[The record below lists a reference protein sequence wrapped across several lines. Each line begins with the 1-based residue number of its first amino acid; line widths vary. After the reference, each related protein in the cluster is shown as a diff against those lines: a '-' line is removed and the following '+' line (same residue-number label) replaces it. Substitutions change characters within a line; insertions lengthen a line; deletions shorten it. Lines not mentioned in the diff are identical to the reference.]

1 MAGDREAPR
10 IYIYIYL
17 YSNGPESAEGIFNMT
32 YEESSRNNRRRGTK
46 FTFELVR
53 FLSNFRAFSGPCYPH
68 FGSFL
73 RVWSSIGRKLEQ
85 GSGRRCV
92 LANFW
97 SQLCCQN
104 VPRGSQDAPKLAIL
118 APKCDQDGQLGGP
131 NEAFEKL
138 QGHFSGSW
146 TLSYEKIDKH

>member
-1 MAGDREAPR
+1 MKS
-10 IYIYIYL
+10 L
-17 YSNGPESAEGIFNMT
+17 AEITEEGVQIFA
-32 YEESSRNNRRRGTK
+32 
-46 FTFELVR
+46 FELVC
-53 FLSNFRAFSGPCYPH
+53 FLLNFRAFSGPCYPH

-131 NEAFEKL
+131 NEAFEGL
-138 QGHFSGSW
+138 QDHFSGSW
-146 TLSYEKIDKH
+146 TRSYEKIDKLKKRTTVQRFGRILACWRVWSNPLGGIVCSS